1 MHPFPLDIPTLTADI
16 DRRWDES
23 ILARLQ
29 DYVRIPCKSP
39 VFDPDWEANGHMEAA
54 VELMARWCREQPIP
68 GMKIEVRRIPGLTP
82 LLFIDIPGEREDC
95 ALLYGHLDKQ
105 PEFTGWLPGLTPWE
119 PVIRDGKLYGR
130 GGADDGYACFSALAA
145 IAALKAQRIP
155 LPRCVVLI
163 EASEESGSIHLQ
175 AHLDALGDAIGAPSL
190 VVCLD
195 ADCGNY
201 DQLWCTTSLRG
212 NLIGELKVRVLT
224 EGVHSGMATGIA
236 ATPFR
241 ILSHLLAR
249 IEDPA
254 TGELL
259 LPELRGPIPED
270 RVAQARVAARVLG
283 DVVAGKLPFAE
294 GVQPLSADP
303 VELLINNT
311 LRGTLAVIGADGLP
325 PSVSA
330 GNVLLPEITLKLSMR
345 LPPSC
350 NAARAERALRE
361 TLERD
366 PPYRAQVKLTTLTHT
381 DGWQAPSLAPWLE
394 ASMEEASQALF
405 KRGAVHVGDGGAI
418 PFMGM
423 LGRRYPRTQFFITGV
438 LGPHSNA
445 HGPNEFLH
453 LDYARRLT
461 ACVAIVLASGPDC
474 GRRSESRVTGSP
486 APRRYQNF
494 AVNRT
499 PTRLGSTTSAM
510 PLRYSV
516 SRAPIR

>member
-1 MHPFPLDIPTLTADI
+1 MHYPPIDALGGAAEMTAPSLDIPALTADI
-16 DRRWDES
+16 DRLWSQS
-23 ILARLQ
+23 ILGRLQ
-29 DYVRIPCKSP
+29 DYVRIPNKSP
-39 VFDPDWEANGHMEAA
+39 VFDPAWEANGHMEKA
-54 VELMARWCREQPIP
+54 VELMARWCREQPVP
-68 GMKIEVRRIPGLTP
+68 GMTVEVRRIPGLTP
-82 LLFIDIPGEREDC
+82 LLFIDIPGERPDC

-105 PEFTGWLPGLTPWE
+105 PEFTGWLPGLAPWE

-130 GGADDGYACFSALAA
+130 GGADDGYACFSAIAA
-145 IAALKAQRIP
+145 IAALKAQRVP

-175 AHLDALGDAIGAPSL
+175 PHLDALGDAIGTPSL

-212 NLIGELKVRVLT
+212 NLIGELRVRVLT

-241 ILSHLLAR
+241 ILSQLLAR

-259 LPELRGPIPED
+259 LPELRGPIPDD
-270 RVAQARVAARVLG
+270 RLAQARVAARVLG
-283 DVVAGKLPFAE
+283 DGVVGKIPFAD
-294 GVQPLSADP
+294 GVRPLSADP

-325 PSVSA
+325 PNVSA

-345 LPPSC
+345 LPPAC
-350 NAARAERALRE
+350 GAARAERAVRE
-361 TLERD
+361 VLERD
-366 PPYRAQVKLTTLTHT
+366 PPHRAQVSFKTLTHT

-394 ASMEEASQALF
+394 AAMEEASQAIF
-405 KRGAVHVGDGGAI
+405 GREAVYVGDGGAI
-418 PFMGM
+418 PFMAM

-438 LGPHSNA
+438 LGPQSNA

-461 ACVAIVLASGPDC
+461 ACVAAVLAAHG
-474 GRRSESRVTGSP
+474 
-486 APRRYQNF
+486 A
-494 AVNRT
+494 
-499 PTRLGSTTSAM
+499 SAG
-510 PLRYSV
+510 
-516 SRAPIR
+516 